1 MTDNRFDLGR
11 PAGPDFLPPTGAPLP
26 PPPPAPGPSIPTRIR
41 TDTTEGAPQPASAV
55 VPAQPARRS
64 GRSTVLLV
72 AACLVAAGAAGAG
85 AAVVAVDGMPT
96 SSIRQYQPDPR
107 GAGGVPDAQS
117 AAAAVLP
124 SVVDVRAGNASGSGF
139 AIDQDGHVITN
150 SHVVDGRSRVI
161 VRMADGR
168 QSGARVVGTDPDTDV
183 AVLEVASGAP
193 PPATLGVSSEVRIGQ
208 PVIAVGA
215 PLGLTSTV
223 TAGIVSALDRTARLG
238 QIGGPQQM
246 VQTDAS
252 INPGNSGGPL
262 ANLQGQVVGVNTA
275 LATMG
280 APDAGN
286 IGIGFAVPIDRAVA
300 VARQIIE
307 ND

>member
-11 PAGPDFLPPTGAPLP
+11 PAGPDFLPPTGLPLP
-26 PPPPAPGPSIPTRIR
+26 PPQPAPGPSIPSRIR
-41 TDTTEGAPQPASAV
+41 TDTTEAAPQPASAV

-64 GRSTVLLV
+64 GRSTAMLV

-124 SVVDVRAGNASGSGF
+124 SVVDVRAGNAGGSGF
-139 AIDQDGHVITN
+139 AIDQEGHVITN
-150 SHVVDGRSRVI
+150 SHVVEGRS
-161 VRMADGR
+161 
-168 QSGARVVGTDPDTDV
+168 RVVGTDPDTDV

-193 PPATLGVSSEVRIGQ
+193 PAATLGVSSEVRIGQ

-238 QIGGPQQM
+238 QSGGPQQM